1 MWKKVTEAQAL
12 SQDASRRHVLLS
24 FYLGKVEGAG
34 KDEDV
39 HQADEALQEGD
50 RGLQRQALGR
60 FNVLQFMLA
69 VQRRSF
75 FLMFY
80 LIQAEIK

>member
-50 RGLQRQALGR
+50 
-60 FNVLQFMLA
+60 
-69 VQRRSF
+69 
-75 FLMFY
+75 
-80 LIQAEIK
+80 